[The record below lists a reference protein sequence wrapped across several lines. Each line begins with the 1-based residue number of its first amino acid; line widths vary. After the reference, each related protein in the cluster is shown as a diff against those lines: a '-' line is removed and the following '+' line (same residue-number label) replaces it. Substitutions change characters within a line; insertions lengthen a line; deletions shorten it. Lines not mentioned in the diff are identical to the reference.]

1 VHDESSIATGR
12 LDHAEYV
19 REEEPL
25 SQISHFEWQR
35 GDSGDD
41 IDAGGKCATTKYIR
55 NPRTQKRSKLPE
67 FMDLSMLYTTR
78 FFFLVST
85 RMHDGIYVYQA
96 QHKLVRN
103 SGLRRVVDAHRQAG
117 IRRIS
122 NLLSHPSL
130 IHKVNSLLLD
140 HPVDSLRSQ
149 ATLYRSSSLLQHVPI
164 PSFFFGTRTI
174 ALSSF

>member
-1 VHDESSIATGR
+1 MAAGRQRRRYRCGGEMRNHQVYTKPTDPKAEQTPGVHGSFDVVY
-12 LDHAEYV
+12 D
-19 REEEPL
+19 P
-25 SQISHFEWQR
+25 
-35 GDSGDD
+35 
-41 IDAGGKCATTKYIR
+41 
-55 NPRTQKRSKLPE
+55 
-67 FMDLSMLYTTR
+67 

>member
-1 VHDESSIATGR
+1 MRGGNAQPPSIYETHGPKSGANSRSSWIFR
-12 LDHAEYV
+12 
-19 REEEPL
+19 
-25 SQISHFEWQR
+25 
-35 GDSGDD
+35 
-41 IDAGGKCATTKYIR
+41 CCIR
-55 NPRTQKRSKLPE
+55 PV
-67 FMDLSMLYTTR
+67 
-78 FFFLVST
+78 FFLVST

>member
-78 FFFLVST
+78 FFFW
-85 RMHDGIYVYQA
+85 
-96 QHKLVRN
+96 
-103 SGLRRVVDAHRQAG
+103 
-117 IRRIS
+117 
-122 NLLSHPSL
+122 
-130 IHKVNSLLLD
+130 SLLECTTGYTYTR
-140 HPVDSLRSQ
+140 HSTSWC
-149 ATLYRSSSLLQHVPI
+149 ATPGS
-164 PSFFFGTRTI
+164 G
-174 ALSSF
+174 A

>member
-1 VHDESSIATGR
+1 MMRALAMGR

-19 REEEPL
+19 REEPL
-25 SQISHFEWQR
+25 SQIFHFEWQG

-41 IDAGGKCATTKYIR
+41 IDAGGGECAPSIQ

-67 FMDLSMLYTTR
+67 FMDLSMLYMAR
-78 FFFLVST
+78 FFLLVST

-122 NLLSHPSL
+122 NLLSPPPPSL
-130 IHKVNSLLLD
+130 IHKVNSLVLD

-149 ATLYRSSSLLQHVPI
+149 APLYRSSSLLQHVPI
-164 PSFFFGTRTI
+164 PSFFIDTRTI
-174 ALSSF
+174 ALSWF

>member
-1 VHDESSIATGR
+1 MMRALATGR

-41 IDAGGKCATTKYIR
+41 IDAGGEMRNHQVYTKPTDPKAEQTPGVHGSFDVVYD
-55 NPRTQKRSKLPE
+55 P
-67 FMDLSMLYTTR
+67 

-85 RMHDGIYVYQA
+85 RMHDGMYVYQA

-103 SGLRRVVDAHRQAG
+103 SWLRRVVDAHRQAG

-122 NLLSHPSL
+122 NLLSYPSL
-130 IHKVNSLLLD
+130 IHKVNSLVLD

-149 ATLYRSSSLLQHVPI
+149 AALYRSSSLLQHVPI